1 MKNNIYTIILG
12 NNQNLLFGSSNDSI
26 LIYNIF
32 YRFYLNTNYW
42 KKPLLFINKD
52 VTILNI
58 LNKIKTINTFSTI
71 IIYFSGHSSKIGKL
85 NFFNKLYSSSEILKK
100 IDSLNNIKKHI
111 FFIIDS
117 CYSELNINTFKY
129 KNIILT
135 TYIVSSKKNQTSK
148 EILIKY
154 DFNMFKYKNLA
165 LSNITNN
172 KIVISIFTY
181 YFYKILNGKNL
192 NNLND
197 WKINL
202 VNNILWNIIEKKYNQ
217 KIYYVQN

>member
-12 NNQNLLFGSSNDSI
+12 NNQNLLFGSINDSI

-32 YRFYLNTNYW
+32 YRFYLNTNNW
-42 KKPLLFINKD
+42 KVPILFCNKD

-58 LNKIKTINTFSTI
+58 LDEIKQINTQSTI
-71 IIYFSGHSSKIGKL
+71 IIYFSGHSSKTGKL
-85 NFFNKLYSSSEILKK
+85 NFFNTSYSSTEILKK
-100 IDSLNNIKKHI
+100 IDLINNIRKHI

-117 CYSELNINTFKY
+117 CFSELNIDTFKY
-129 KNIILT
+129 KNIILK

-154 DFNMFKYKNLA
+154 DFNMFKYKSLN
-165 LSNITNN
+165 SNNIINN

-181 YFYKILNGKNL
+181 YFYKILNKKNL

-197 WKINL
+197 WKINV